1 MDSEE
6 VEHDSR
12 ADVERRVA
20 PTKRRVKTKS
30 SSEASNTLTR
40 FLAPSGRQGSS
51 KWEDVNLQCPV
62 CQRKGF
68 SSQALKFHV
77 NECLDIATEGGSDAC
92 STEDRVHDQSTTSA
106 PGETTRTEGGA
117 QVSRKASCTLSV
129 HTGPQGKI
137 DNADTSSMVSSPL
150 NRTQSDQDGNQPA
163 ARSDGN
169 AADGHLRSG
178 RASGPDL
185 GLKISSERRCNACSS

>member
-12 ADVERRVA
+12 IDVEGRVA
-20 PTKRRVKTKS
+20 PAKRRVKAKS
-30 SSEASNTLTR
+30 SGEASNTLKR

-106 PGETTRTEGGA
+106 PGETMRSKGGT
-117 QVSRKASCTLSV
+117 QVSRKAACTLGV

-137 DNADTSSMVSSPL
+137 DSADTSSMVSSPL
-150 NRTQSDQDGNQPA
+150 NSTQAHQKGNRPA

-169 AADGHLRSG
+169 VADGHLGSS
-178 RASGPDL
+178 RASEPDL
-185 GLKISSERRCNACSS
+185 DIKNSSERRCNACST